1 MEEHKVVILGSGI
14 AGMTAGIY
22 LKRGGLD
29 VLVVEDNIPGGVLNE
44 IPSIE
49 NYPGYEEISGPD
61 LAMNIYNQLT
71 KLGVKILNKKIT
83 SIDLNNKIINN
94 NIKYEYLVIATG
106 RKSKMLSLE
115 HEKELLGK
123 GISTCALCDG
133 FFYKD
138 KKVAVVGGGSSSLTE
153 ALYLSKI
160 CKEVIIIHRRDKL
173 TSDKYLIDKV
183 NSTKNIKVL
192 YNSNITKYNQNNNK
206 LTSVIINNKDNLE
219 VEGVFLA
226 IGSTPNSEIFN
237 VNKDNNYIIVDSNYM
252 TNIDKV
258 YAIGDVIKKDY
269 YQLSTAASDAVVAAS
284 NCFLAKNPITNGGAD
299 C

>member
-29 VLVVEDNIPGGVLNE
+29 ILVIEDNIPGGVLNE

-61 LAMNIYNQLT
+61 LAINIYNQLT

-106 RKSKMLSLE
+106 RKSRMLSLE

-173 TSDKYLIDKV
+173 TADKYLIDKV

-192 YNSNITKYNQNNNK
+192 YNSNVTKYNQNNNK
-206 LTSVIINNKDNLE
+206 LTSVTINNKDILE

-237 VNKDNNYIIVDSNYM
+237 VNKENNYIIVDSNYM

-269 YQLSTAASDAVVAAS
+269 YQLSTASSDAVVAAS
-284 NCFLAKNPITNGGAD
+284 NIIKRENKNS
-299 C
+299 

>member
-29 VLVVEDNIPGGVLNE
+29 ILVVEDNIPGGVLNE

-106 RKSKMLSLE
+106 RKSRMLSLE

-284 NCFLAKNPITNGGAD
+284 NIIKRENKNS
-299 C
+299 

>member
-269 YQLSTAASDAVVAAS
+269 YQLSTAASDAVVAVS
-284 NCFLAKNPITNGGAD
+284 NIIKRENKNS
-299 C
+299 

>member
-61 LAMNIYNQLT
+61 LAINIYNQLT

-106 RKSKMLSLE
+106 RKSRMLSLE

-192 YNSNITKYNQNNNK
+192 YNSNITKYNQNNSK

-237 VNKDNNYIIVDSNYM
+237 VNKENNYIIVDSNYM

-269 YQLSTAASDAVVAAS
+269 YQLSTASSDAVVAAS
-284 NCFLAKNPITNGGAD
+284 NIIKRENKNS
-299 C
+299 

>member
-106 RKSKMLSLE
+106 RKSRMLSLE

-160 CKEVIIIHRRDKL
+160 CKEVTIIHRRDKL

-284 NCFLAKNPITNGGAD
+284 NIIKRENKNS
-299 C
+299 

>member
-29 VLVVEDNIPGGVLNE
+29 VIIVEDNIPGGVLNE

-106 RKSKMLSLE
+106 RKSRMLSLE

-183 NSTKNIKVL
+183 NSTKNVKVL

-284 NCFLAKNPITNGGAD
+284 NIIKRENKNS
-299 C
+299 

>member
-49 NYPGYEEISGPD
+49 NYTGYEEISGPD

-106 RKSKMLSLE
+106 RKSRMLSLE

-173 TSDKYLIDKV
+173 TADKYLIDKV

-206 LTSVIINNKDNLE
+206 LTSVTINNKDNLE

-284 NCFLAKNPITNGGAD
+284 NIIKRENKNS
-299 C
+299 

>member
-106 RKSKMLSLE
+106 RKSRMLSLE

-173 TSDKYLIDKV
+173 TADKYLIDKV

-258 YAIGDVIKKDY
+258 YAIGDVIKKYY
-269 YQLSTAASDAVVAAS
+269 YQLSTASS
-284 NCFLAKNPITNGGAD
+284 CL
-299 C
+299 

>member
-1 MEEHKVVILGSGI
+1 MEKYKVVVIGAGI
-14 AGMTAGIY
+14 SGMTAAIY
-22 LKRGGLD
+22 LKRGGINPLIIESS
-29 VLVVEDNIPGGVLNE
+29 VPGGVLNN

-49 NYPGYEEISGPD
+49 NYPGYENISGPD
-61 LAMNIYNQLT
+61 LAMNIYKQ
-71 KLGVKILNKKIT
+71 VKDLDIKILLKKIDNIDLNKKT
-83 SIDLNNKIINN
+83 LNN
-94 NIKYEYLVIATG
+94 NIEYDYLVIATG
-106 RKSKMLSLE
+106 RKHRLLGIE
-115 HEKELLGK
+115 RENELLGK

-138 KKVAVVGGGSSSLTE
+138 KEVVVVGGGSSALTE
-153 ALYLSKI
+153 ALYLSNI
-160 CKEVIIIHRRDKL
+160 AKEVTIVHRGN
-173 TSDKYLIDKV
+173 TFTGEKYLIDKV

-284 NCFLAKNPITNGGAD
+284 NIIKRENKNS
-299 C
+299 

>member
-106 RKSKMLSLE
+106 RKSRMLSIE

-173 TSDKYLIDKV
+173 TADKYLIDKV

-206 LTSVIINNKDNLE
+206 LTSVTINNKDNLE

-284 NCFLAKNPITNGGAD
+284 NIIKRENKNS
-299 C
+299 

>member
-29 VLVVEDNIPGGVLNE
+29 VIIVEDNIPGGVLNE

-106 RKSKMLSLE
+106 RKSRMLSLE

-173 TSDKYLIDKV
+173 TADKYLIDKV

-206 LTSVIINNKDNLE
+206 LTSIIINNKDNLE

-284 NCFLAKNPITNGGAD
+284 NIIKRENKNS
-299 C
+299 

>member
-106 RKSKMLSLE
+106 RKSRMLSLE

-173 TSDKYLIDKV
+173 TADKYLIDKV

-269 YQLSTAASDAVVAAS
+269 YQLSTATSDAVVAAS
-284 NCFLAKNPITNGGAD
+284 NIIKRENKNS
-299 C
+299 

>member
-29 VLVVEDNIPGGVLNE
+29 VLVVEDSIPGGVLNE

-106 RKSKMLSLE
+106 RKSRMLSLE

-173 TSDKYLIDKV
+173 TADKYLIDKV

-269 YQLSTAASDAVVAAS
+269 YQLSTASSDAVVAAS
-284 NCFLAKNPITNGGAD
+284 NIIKRENKNS
-299 C
+299 

>member
-61 LAMNIYNQLT
+61 LAINIYNQLT

-83 SIDLNNKIINN
+83 SIDLDNKIINN

-106 RKSKMLSLE
+106 RKSRMLSLE

-206 LTSVIINNKDNLE
+206 LTSVTINNKDILE

-237 VNKDNNYIIVDSNYM
+237 VNKENNYIIVDSNYM

-269 YQLSTAASDAVVAAS
+269 YQLSTASSDAVVAAS
-284 NCFLAKNPITNGGAD
+284 NIIKRENNNS
-299 C
+299 

>member
-106 RKSKMLSLE
+106 RKSRMLSLE

-173 TSDKYLIDKV
+173 TADKYLIDKV

-226 IGSTPNSEIFN
+226 VGSTPNSEIFN

-269 YQLSTAASDAVVAAS
+269 YQLSTASSDAVVAAS
-284 NCFLAKNPITNGGAD
+284 NIIKRENKNS
-299 C
+299 

>member
-29 VLVVEDNIPGGVLNE
+29 VIIVEENIPGGVLNE

-106 RKSKMLSLE
+106 RKSRMLSLE

-252 TNIDKV
+252 TNVDKV

-284 NCFLAKNPITNGGAD
+284 NIIKRENKNS
-299 C
+299 

>member
-83 SIDLNNKIINN
+83 SIDLDNKIINN

-106 RKSKMLSLE
+106 RKSRMLSLE

-206 LTSVIINNKDNLE
+206 LTSVTINNKDNLE

-269 YQLSTAASDAVVAAS
+269 YQLSTASSDAVVAAS
-284 NCFLAKNPITNGGAD
+284 NIIKRENKNS
-299 C
+299 

>member
-29 VLVVEDNIPGGVLNE
+29 VLVIEDNIPGGVLNE

-106 RKSKMLSLE
+106 RKSRMLSLE

-173 TSDKYLIDKV
+173 TADKYLIYKV

-206 LTSVIINNKDNLE
+206 LTSVTINNKDNLE

-269 YQLSTAASDAVVAAS
+269 YQLSTAASDAVVVAS
-284 NCFLAKNPITNGGAD
+284 NIIKRENKNS
-299 C
+299 

>member
-29 VLVVEDNIPGGVLNE
+29 ILVVEDNIPGGVLNE

-61 LAMNIYNQLT
+61 LAMNIYTHLT

-106 RKSKMLSLE
+106 RKSRMLSLE

-138 KKVAVVGGGSSSLTE
+138 KVVAVVGGGSSSLTE

-226 IGSTPNSEIFN
+226 IGSTPNSELFN

-269 YQLSTAASDAVVAAS
+269 YQLSTASSDAVVAAS
-284 NCFLAKNPITNGGAD
+284 NIIKRENKD
-299 C
+299 S

>member
-49 NYPGYEEISGPD
+49 NYPGYEVISGPD

-83 SIDLNNKIINN
+83 SIDLDNKIINN

-106 RKSKMLSLE
+106 RKSRMLSLE

-269 YQLSTAASDAVVAAS
+269 YQLSTASSDAVVAAS
-284 NCFLAKNPITNGGAD
+284 NIIKRENKNS
-299 C
+299 

>member
-106 RKSKMLSLE
+106 RKSRMLSLE

-173 TSDKYLIDKV
+173 TADKYLIDKV

-206 LTSVIINNKDNLE
+206 LTSVTINNKDNLE

-226 IGSTPNSEIFN
+226 IGSTPNSEMFN

-284 NCFLAKNPITNGGAD
+284 NIIKRENKNS
-299 C
+299 

>member
-14 AGMTAGIY
+14 AGMTTGIY

-106 RKSKMLSLE
+106 RKSRMLSLE

-269 YQLSTAASDAVVAAS
+269 YQLSTATSDAVVAAS
-284 NCFLAKNPITNGGAD
+284 NIIKRENKNS
-299 C
+299 

>member
-22 LKRGGLD
+22 LKRGGLY

-106 RKSKMLSLE
+106 RKSRMLSLK

-173 TSDKYLIDKV
+173 TADKYLIDKV

-269 YQLSTAASDAVVAAS
+269 YQLSTASSDAVVAAS
-284 NCFLAKNPITNGGAD
+284 NIIKRENKNS
-299 C
+299 

>member
-106 RKSKMLSLE
+106 RKSRMLSLE

-173 TSDKYLIDKV
+173 TADKYLIDKV

-206 LTSVIINNKDNLE
+206 LTSVTINNKDNLE

-269 YQLSTAASDAVVAAS
+269 YQLSTAASDAVVVAS
-284 NCFLAKNPITNGGAD
+284 NIIKRDNKNS
-299 C
+299 

>member
-22 LKRGGLD
+22 LKRGGQD

-61 LAMNIYNQLT
+61 LAINIYNQLT

-106 RKSKMLSLE
+106 RKSRMLSLE

-284 NCFLAKNPITNGGAD
+284 NIIKRENKNS
-299 C
+299 

>member
-206 LTSVIINNKDNLE
+206 LTSVTINNKDNLE

-226 IGSTPNSEIFN
+226 IGSIPNSEIFN

-269 YQLSTAASDAVVAAS
+269 YQLSTASSDAVVAAS
-284 NCFLAKNPITNGGAD
+284 NIIKRENKNS
-299 C
+299 

>member
-106 RKSKMLSLE
+106 RKSRMLSLE

-173 TSDKYLIDKV
+173 TADKYLIDKV

-206 LTSVIINNKDNLE
+206 LTSVIINNTDNLQ

-269 YQLSTAASDAVVAAS
+269 YQLSTAASDAIVAAS
-284 NCFLAKNPITNGGAD
+284 NIIKRENKNS
-299 C
+299 

>member
-106 RKSKMLSLE
+106 RKSRMLSLE

-173 TSDKYLIDKV
+173 TADKYLIDKV

-206 LTSVIINNKDNLE
+206 LTSVTINNKDNLE

-226 IGSTPNSEIFN
+226 IGSTPNGEIFN

-269 YQLSTAASDAVVAAS
+269 YQLSTASSDAVVAAS
-284 NCFLAKNPITNGGAD
+284 NIIKRENKNS
-299 C
+299 

>member
-106 RKSKMLSLE
+106 RKSKRLSLE

-284 NCFLAKNPITNGGAD
+284 NIIKRENKNS
-299 C
+299 